1 MYTQSMDIFTE
12 NFWPDIVNRLEPAA
26 CEPGE
31 LFFISP
37 YLTGD
42 RLSQY
47 LEEHDI
53 KNAIVI
59 VQLNPANVASGSI
72 DLTELQ
78 HLLSICS
85 LFTVPDLHAKIIVDN
100 KNRICWESE
109 PYSPRG
115 K

>member
-1 MYTQSMDIFTE
+1 MDIFTE

-53 KNAIVI
+53 K
-59 VQLNPANVASGSI
+59 L
-72 DLTELQ
+72 DLFLM
-78 HLLSICS
+78 HLDAD
-85 LFTVPDLHAKIIVDN
+85 VPHN
-100 KNRICWESE
+100 
-109 PYSPRG
+109 
-115 K
+115 